1 MDIRTDLAIEWLD
14 MAAGL
19 GPDDWQQEETVEG
32 GITLSTTR
40 ICTQAAAE
48 RIGKPVGQYLTASF
62 SNLLHDAAQNT
73 ALAELLGEH
82 LKRLLPEKGG
92 VLVLGLGNPS
102 ITPDAVGPRAVEG
115 VMATRHI
122 GPALEKAMGISFRPV
137 SALAPGVLGQTGV
150 EVQEIARALVRDTAP
165 AALVVID
172 ALAAKATQRLGRT
185 VQLSDAGIVPGS
197 GVGNARSELSQ
208 NTLGIPVR
216 GYKYTAML
224 ICGGCAGLA
233 GAYLSLDQL
242 NMFVQEMTAGRGFI
256 VLVMMA
262 LGKYTPVGTVLAA
275 LLFGFADALQINLQQ
290 AFDVPSQLVQMMPY
304 IVTIL
309 VLTFGIKHVKGP
321 AGTGKLPEE

>member
-1 MDIRTDLAIEWLD
+1 MGTIFSS
-14 MAAGL
+14 
-19 GPDDWQQEETVEG
+19 
-32 GITLSTTR
+32 LSVNFY
-40 ICTQAAAE
+40 IA
-48 RIGKPVGQYLTASF
+48 
-62 SNLLHDAAQNT
+62 
-73 ALAELLGEH
+73 
-82 LKRLLPEKGG
+82 
-92 VLVLGLGNPS
+92 LVLLVITQYVVFHTPFGLRLRMVGENP
-102 ITPDAVGPRAVEG
+102 
-115 VMATRHI
+115 
-122 GPALEKAMGISFRPV
+122 
-137 SALAPGVLGQTGV
+137 
-150 EVQEIARALVRDTAP
+150 TA
-165 AALVVID
+165 A
-172 ALAAKATQRLGRT
+172 
-185 VQLSDAGIVPGS
+185 
-197 GVGNARSELSQ
+197 

>member
-40 ICTQAAAE
+40 IRTRAAAE

-62 SNLLHDAAQNT
+62 SNLLHDAGQNA
-73 ALAELLGEH
+73 ALAELLGDR

-102 ITPDAVGPRAVEG
+102 ITPDAVGPRTVEG

-150 EVQEIARALVRDTAP
+150 EVLEIARALVRDTAP

-208 NTLGIPVR
+208 NTLGIPVI
-216 GYKYTAML
+216 AM
-224 ICGGCAGLA
+224 GVPTVV
-233 GAYLSLDQL
+233 D
-242 NMFVQEMTAGRGFI
+242 
-256 VLVMMA
+256 
-262 LGKYTPVGTVLAA
+262 VGTLVREYTQENIEEERSRMMVTSKEIDQIIARTSKVLALAVNRALQPHLSAEDIA
-275 LLFGFADALQINLQQ
+275 LLTD
-290 AFDVPSQLVQMMPY
+290 
-304 IVTIL
+304 
-309 VLTFGIKHVKGP
+309 
-321 AGTGKLPEE
+321 

>member
-40 ICTQAAAE
+40 IRTRAAAE
-48 RIGKPVGQYLTASF
+48 RIGKPV
-62 SNLLHDAAQNT
+62 DAAQNT

-208 NTLGIPVR
+208 NTLGIPVV
-216 GYKYTAML
+216 AM
-224 ICGGCAGLA
+224 GVPTVV
-233 GAYLSLDQL
+233 D
-242 NMFVQEMTAGRGFI
+242 
-256 VLVMMA
+256 
-262 LGKYTPVGTVLAA
+262 VGTLVREYTQENIEEERSRMMVTSKEIDQIIARISKVLALAVNRALQPHLSAEDIA
-275 LLFGFADALQINLQQ
+275 LLTD
-290 AFDVPSQLVQMMPY
+290 
-304 IVTIL
+304 
-309 VLTFGIKHVKGP
+309 
-321 AGTGKLPEE
+321 

>member
-1 MDIRTDLAIEWLD
+1 MGFSAVSLIVSTLRMSIPLLIAGMGAVYASRSGMMAMGVESMMLFGAFGGVFTSYFTGNVLLGFLTGMVCGAAVGLLFGLLTVRFRLNQVIAGVGLNLFMGAIT
-14 MAAGL
+14 
-19 GPDDWQQEETVEG
+19 TVLMEVVWKSSG
-32 GITLSTTR
+32 NSPQVASL
-40 ICTQAAAE
+40 TQAV
-48 RIGKPVGQYLTASF
+48 RVPLLSDIPVVGTIF
-62 SNLLHDAAQNT
+62 SSLSVNFYIA
-73 ALAELLGEH
+73 
-82 LKRLLPEKGG
+82 
-92 VLVLGLGNPS
+92 LVLLVITQYVVFHTPFGLRLRMVGENP
-102 ITPDAVGPRAVEG
+102 
-115 VMATRHI
+115 
-122 GPALEKAMGISFRPV
+122 
-137 SALAPGVLGQTGV
+137 
-150 EVQEIARALVRDTAP
+150 TA
-165 AALVVID
+165 A
-172 ALAAKATQRLGRT
+172 
-185 VQLSDAGIVPGS
+185 
-197 GVGNARSELSQ
+197 